1 MNAEIKAVL
10 DFWFAP
16 GMEVKWFVRDA
27 DVDSQITERFAE
39 LYERARLGELDP
51 WSQTR
56 DGALA
61 LTIVLDQFPR
71 NMFRNSAR
79 AFESDQYARVLCRR
93 NLAAGFDAQCTMA
106 ERQFLYLP
114 LMHSEALRDQRDSVE
129 VYRALGNDS
138 ALDFAIRHHDI
149 VARFGCFPHRNAV
162 LGRQNTPEET
172 VFLQTHSG
180 F

>member
-16 GMEVKWFVRDA
+16 GMEAKWFVRDA
-27 DVDSQITERFAE
+27 EVDSQIAERFSV
-39 LYERARLGELDP
+39 LYERARLGGLDV
-51 WSQTR
+51 WAETR
-56 DGALA
+56 EGALA

-71 NMFRNSAR
+71 NMFRNSPS
-79 AFESDQYARVLCRR
+79 AFESDQHARVLCRR
-93 NLAAGFDAQCTMA
+93 NLAQGFDAQCTMA

-114 LMHSEALRDQRDSVE
+114 LMHSEALRDQKDSVE

-149 VARFGCFPHRNAV
+149 IARFGCFPHRNAV
-162 LGRQNTPEET
+162 LGRENTPEET
-172 VFLQTHSG
+172 EFLKTHSG